1 MSKALITTTDGIL
14 ICRDLEKEKKANPSI
29 LLINDLAK
37 HFLIP
42 KHDESQNIT
51 DALAF
56 YGVCYLA
63 LFKELKGT
71 KIDYWIDNELCD
83 IYSHNGRY
91 PLEQCLEKYAEMKAQ
106 KGEWK

>member
-1 MSKALITTTDGIL
+1 MSRALITTTDGIL

-42 KHDESQNIT
+42 KHDEYQNVT

-63 LFKELKGT
+63 LMKELKGT
-71 KIDYWIDNELCD
+71 EVLEWINRSLCD
-83 IYSHNGRY
+83 VYSHNGGF
-91 PLEQCLEKYAEMKAQ
+91 PLEQTLEKYAETKSQ
-106 KGEWK
+106 KGE

>member
-1 MSKALITTTDGIL
+1 MSRALITTTDGIL
-14 ICRDLEKEKKANPSI
+14 NCRDSEKDKKANPSI

-42 KHDESQNIT
+42 KHDEHQNVT

-63 LFKELKGT
+63 LMKELKGT
-71 KIDYWIDNELCD
+71 GVLEWINRSLCD
-83 IYSHNGRY
+83 VYSHNGGF
-91 PLEQCLEKYAEMKAQ
+91 PLEQTLEKYAETKSQ
-106 KGEWK
+106 KGE

>member
-1 MSKALITTTDGIL
+1 MSRELITTTDGIL
-14 ICRDLEKEKKANPSI
+14 IYRDSAKEKKANPSI

-42 KHDESQNIT
+42 KYDDHGNLL

-63 LFKELKGT
+63 LMKELKGT
-71 KIDYWIDNELCD
+71 GVLEWINRTLCD
-83 IYSHNGRY
+83 VYSHNGGF
-91 PLEQCLEKYAEMKAQ
+91 PLEQTLEKYAETKSQ
-106 KGEWK
+106 KGE